1 MTATI
6 DALTT
11 TAVTVSRACALL
23 GMARSTYYRLSRG
36 YRHYQPVTAPVRQAD
51 RVQPAALSQ
60 AERDQIIAVLDQ
72 PEYADLSVVQTY
84 WRAFDTGQIAGSQ
97 RTFYRV
103 AATLQLTGDRRR
115 TRHRGHPRKAPA
127 VAASRPDQLWSWDAT
142 ELKGP
147 GQQRYKL
154 MLILDVYSR
163 YPIGWKIEDTESYP
177 HAVALLS
184 CPKFS
189 GLGCLLF
196 SGGYWIDVVTT
207 QNLVGCL
214 VPECGM
220 KSALI
225 VEQLDPSCNIFV
237 GDLTGRIVFPVDK
250 FHFQRTVG

>member
-1 MTATI
+1 MNLPALREIGFAANRRLLGVQRLDHDPILGTQHLRDLTGSVITDTGTTI
-6 DALTT
+6 PGLKLGQARSDALFS
-11 TAVTVSRACALL
+11 ALVT
-23 GMARSTYYRLSRG
+23 
-36 YRHYQPVTAPVRQAD
+36 
-51 RVQPAALSQ
+51 
-60 AERDQIIAVLDQ
+60 
-72 PEYADLSVVQTY
+72 
-84 WRAFDTGQIAGSQ
+84 
-97 RTFYRV
+97 
-103 AATLQLTGDRRR
+103 
-115 TRHRGHPRKAPA
+115 
-127 VAASRPDQLWSWDAT
+127 
-142 ELKGP
+142 
-147 GQQRYKL
+147 
-154 MLILDVYSR
+154 
-163 YPIGWKIEDTESYP
+163 
-177 HAVALLS
+177 LS